1 MRKAILVSIMG
12 VCAILNC
19 NKATFYRWLREGIL
33 PFNKIKI
40 GQHKVGFL
48 YSDVVDYIESQIVEE
63 VV

>member
-1 MRKAILVSIMG
+1 MSKLKLVSVRE

-19 NKATFYRWLREGIL
+19 SKATFYRWLKEGVL

>member
-1 MRKAILVSIMG
+1 MIHINLISAKE

-19 NKATFYRWLREGIL
+19 SKATFYRWLREGIL

-48 YSDVVDYIESQIVEE
+48 YSDVIDYIENQIVEE
-63 VV
+63 V

>member
-1 MRKAILVSIMG
+1 MKYKLISARE

-19 NKATFYRWLREGIL
+19 SKATLYRWLNNGVL
-33 PFNKIKI
+33 PFAKIKI

-48 YSDVVDYIESQIVEE
+48 YSDVVDYIENQIVEE

>member
-1 MRKAILVSIMG
+1 MENLKLISARET
-12 VCAILNC
+12 CAILNC
-19 NKATFYRWLREGIL
+19 SKATFYRWLREGVL

>member
-1 MRKAILVSIMG
+1 MQQAIFASMTG

-19 NKATFYRWLREGIL
+19 SKATFYRWLREGIL